1 MKKIVVILSF
11 TFPIFCSAQT
21 IHFDDRESP
30 YAIYLGFV
38 NTFTILPAIGMD
50 AKDLV
55 VSCVNCQ
62 LEKIEDNNND
72 HLVFN
77 IKPNNGFKNAQLQI
91 RDKKDVL
98 LKEENF
104 QISRLPTCEIFIGNQ
119 SNGESINKENLKLSA
134 GYPSEVSLKIPLQIL
149 SWEVTLGELTFNGK
163 GDYFTDEVLL
173 VIKKSTEGQILKI
186 TCVVEDKTTGISRK
200 LNAEFKG
207 V

>member
-62 LEKIEDNNND
+62 LEKIEDSNND

-77 IKPNNGFKNAQLQI
+77 IKPNNGFKNAQLQNY
-91 RDKKDVL
+91 DKKDVL

-186 TCVVEDKTTGISRK
+186 SCVVEDKTTGISRK

>member
-62 LEKIEDNNND
+62 LEKLTNSDTE
-72 HLVFN
+72 HLNYN
-77 IKPNNGFKNAQLQI
+77 ITADKGFAKVQLQI

-98 LKEENF
+98 IKEENF
-104 QISRLPTCEIFIGNQ
+104 QVSRLPSCEIFIGNQ

-149 SWEVTLGELTFNGK
+149 SWEVTLGELMFNGK

-186 TCVVEDKTTGISRK
+186 SCVVEDKTTGISRK